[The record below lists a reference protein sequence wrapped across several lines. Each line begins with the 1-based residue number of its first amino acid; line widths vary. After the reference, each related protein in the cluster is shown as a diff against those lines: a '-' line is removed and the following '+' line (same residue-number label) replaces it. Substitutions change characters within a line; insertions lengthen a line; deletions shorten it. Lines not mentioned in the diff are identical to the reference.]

1 VLSTRRLAK
10 YIDLLTP
17 FISRSD
23 DFACSAQCVNK
34 RNVIS
39 LLGSLITSFWS
50 VVVIPINTIMSLRPE
65 GCINTGHQRTGLNQ
79 TTSFVFT
86 LTEKDSNR
94 QRFGICVNFYRH
106 ISRRT
111 YSLST
116 HAQQKPDHTDSSDD
130 GAGTRNHSLTTHDLL
145 SADGSENNERKRKRR
160 LRNNTLTSICLISHH
175 PFFTRFR
182 ECLMTLKTIIDACN
196 ERSCAKRTGASRGT
210 SR

>member
-1 VLSTRRLAK
+1 MCEQTKRYFSPRLVDYVILVGCRHPNKYNHVTQTPELLRRYPLEDHK
-10 YIDLLTP
+10 
-17 FISRSD
+17 
-23 DFACSAQCVNK
+23 DFSLPPD
-34 RNVIS
+34 VI
-39 LLGSLITSFWS
+39 FFCQ
-50 VVVIPINTIMSLRPE
+50 PE
-65 GCINTGHQRTGLNQ
+65 GCINTGHQRTGLSQ

-111 YSLST
+111 YSQSN

-130 GAGTRNHSLTTHDLL
+130 GAGTRNHSLATHDLL
-145 SADGSENNERKRKRR
+145 SADGSDNNERKRKRR

-182 ECLMTLKTIIDACN
+182 ECLITLKTIVDACN